1 MEYTILENIIWIL
14 MFAVR
19 GAVYATPF
27 LLGAL
32 FLSSGLFIPS
42 ETATG
47 LFAPIVETVRSYIN
61 LIGLGLT
68 VVSLIFWITTW
79 IEDYQNNYLPRWV
92 INMQ

>member
-1 MEYTILENIIWIL
+1 MLENIIWNL

-27 LLGAL
+27 IVGAL
-32 FLSSGLFIPS
+32 FLSSGLFLPS
-42 ETATG
+42 EPATG
-47 LFAPIVETVRSYIN
+47 LFAPIVEAVRGYIN

-68 VVSLIFWITTW
+68 VMSLIVWITTW
-79 IEDYQNNYLPRWV
+79 IDDYQNDYLPKWV